1 MNGIRF
7 KITKRRKYTVTQIA
21 NNNEVL
27 HASQPVKTFGAA
39 LNNVA
44 ATIEGVYELSGLD
57 HLIETIKIENGKVYA
72 NRLEVT
78 IQYAEE

>member
-27 HASQPVKTFGAA
+27 HPSQPVKTMAAA
-39 LNNVA
+39 LNNIA
-44 ATIEGVYELSGLD
+44 ATIEGVYVLSGLE
-57 HLIETIKIENGKVYA
+57 HLVPTIKIENGKVYA
-72 NRLEVT
+72 NGVEIT

>member
-27 HASQPVKTFGAA
+27 HVSQALKTMGAA
-39 LNNVA
+39 LTNIA
-44 ATIEGVYELSGLD
+44 ATIEGAYVLSGLD
-57 HLIETIKIENGKVYA
+57 DLVETIKIKDGQVWANGV
-72 NRLEVT
+72 EIT